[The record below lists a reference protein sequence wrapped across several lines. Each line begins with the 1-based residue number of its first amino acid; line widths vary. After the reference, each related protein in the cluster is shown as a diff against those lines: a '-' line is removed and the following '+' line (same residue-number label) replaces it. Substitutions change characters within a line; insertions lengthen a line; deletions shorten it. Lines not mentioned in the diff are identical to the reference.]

1 MDMATVQAFSD
12 AREGTGKTFT
22 GVGLGNAAPAARP
35 PAPGQ
40 LSRARSP
47 GSPAAASGP
56 CSSRSRQS
64 CTRGSGSQ
72 GRVRRHQHIAAAV
85 VTLRTVGKLNRSDVA
100 GMVPPLA

>member
-64 CTRGSGSQ
+64 CTARGTSTDSSGADPDRP
-72 GRVRRHQHIAAAV
+72 GDRRVRIDQGHYF
-85 VTLRTVGKLNRSDVA
+85 A
-100 GMVPPLA
+100 GQ